1 MRSLFLLSLGETSLF
16 KASFT
21 APEYNLFL
29 GRNIEKNTNFYRWT
43 LYFDKSPTDPR
54 RGNRLAEMIEKVLE
68 RSVGKT
74 VLIKVRG
81 GRTLRGIL
89 EGFDQHVNLY
99 MSDAEEVSDMENVR
113 SIGAIVLR
121 GDNVIM
127 ISPPPE

>member
-1 MRSLFLLSLGETSLF
+1 M
-16 KASFT
+16 
-21 APEYNLFL
+21 
-29 GRNIEKNTNFYRWT
+29 
-43 LYFDKSPTDPR
+43 
-54 RGNRLAEMIEKVLE
+54 AEMIDQVLE

-81 GRTLRGIL
+81 GKTLRGVL

-99 MSDAEEVSDMENVR
+99 MSGAEDVSDPMNVR
-113 SIGAIVLR
+113 EIGTIVLR